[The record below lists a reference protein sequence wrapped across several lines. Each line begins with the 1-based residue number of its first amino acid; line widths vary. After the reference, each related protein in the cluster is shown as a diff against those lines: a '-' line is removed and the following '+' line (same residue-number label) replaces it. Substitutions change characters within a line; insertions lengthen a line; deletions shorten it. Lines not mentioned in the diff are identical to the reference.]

1 MTGNNQP
8 SARMNEV
15 RFTRIAVAALAVG
28 GVSALLFAPDTTSA
42 ATSHSAKRVVV
53 SMVAISGVGTILAS
67 GKTLYTLKPSAV
79 PCTAQCLK
87 VWPALVLP
95 KGVARATAGH
105 GVNASK
111 LGFVKRAGGIRQVT
125 FAGKAVYWFIGDTR
139 AGQANGNVTDKWG
152 TWADVVLKKPHAS
165 SGGSTSTTGVGSTS
179 TSTSTTTTTTATGA
193 GGGGIGF

>member
-15 RFTRIAVAALAVG
+15 RLTRIAVAALALG
-28 GVSALLFAPDTTSA
+28 GVSALLIAPDTTSA
-42 ATSHSAKRVVV
+42 ATSHSAKKVVV
-53 SMVAISGVGTILAS
+53 STVTISSVGTILAS
-67 GKTLYTLKPSAV
+67 GKTLYTLKPSAA

-87 VWPALVLP
+87 IWPAVELP
-95 KGVARATAGH
+95 KGVARATAGP

-111 LGFVKRAGGIRQVT
+111 LGFVKRAGGLRQVT

-152 TWADVVLKKPHAS
+152 TWADVVLKKPQAS

-179 TSTSTTTTTTATGA
+179 TTTTTATSA